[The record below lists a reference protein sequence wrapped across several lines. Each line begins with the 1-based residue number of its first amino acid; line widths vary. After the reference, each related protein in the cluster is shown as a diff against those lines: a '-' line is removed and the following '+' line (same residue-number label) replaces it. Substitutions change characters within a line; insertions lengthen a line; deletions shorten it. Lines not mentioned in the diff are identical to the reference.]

1 MKTYQQFVTEA
12 LPYSARMNSV
22 TDVATRNHPENVAP
36 IKRQKYQRKNLSKMG
51 SENAQKTASMQQ
63 SQQKKR
69 MTQIKNMPGNKS

>member
-1 MKTYQQFVTEA
+1 MKTFKQFVSES

-22 TDVATRNHPENVAP
+22 TDVATRNHPENVGP

-51 SENAQKTASMQQ
+51 AQNAQKTADMQQ

-69 MTQIKNMPGNKS
+69 MNQIKSMPGN

>member
-1 MKTYQQFVTEA
+1 MKSYRQFVSEA
-12 LPYSARMNSV
+12 LPQSAKMNSI

-51 SENAQKTASMQQ
+51 AQNAQKTAEMQQ

-69 MTQIKNMPGNKS
+69 MTQIKSMPGN

>member
-1 MKTYQQFVTEA
+1 MKSYRQFVSES
-12 LPYSARMNSV
+12 LPQSAKMNSV

-51 SENAQKTASMQQ
+51 AQNAQKTAEMQQ

-69 MTQIKNMPGNKS
+69 MTQIKNMPGN

>member
-1 MKTYQQFVTEA
+1 MKSYSQFVSEA

-51 SENAQKTASMQQ
+51 AQNADKTAKMQQ
-63 SQQKKR
+63 KQQNKR
-69 MTQIKNMPGNKS
+69 MTQIKNMSGN

>member
-1 MKTYQQFVTEA
+1 MKTFKQFVSES
-12 LPYSARMNSV
+12 LPYSARMNSI
-22 TDVATRNHPENVAP
+22 TDVATRNHPENVGP

-51 SENAQKTASMQQ
+51 AQNAQKTASMQQ

>member
-1 MKTYQQFVTEA
+1 MKTYQQFVAEA
-12 LPYSARMNSV
+12 LPQSAKMNSI

-51 SENAQKTASMQQ
+51 SQNAQKTADMQQ

-69 MTQIKNMPGNKS
+69 MTQIKNMPGN

>member
-1 MKTYQQFVTEA
+1 MKSYKQFVSEA
-12 LPYSARMNSV
+12 LPQSAKMNSI

-51 SENAQKTASMQQ
+51 AQNAQKTAEMQQ

-69 MTQIKNMPGNKS
+69 MTQIKNMPGN